1 MLARFERVFGE
12 RIVRRHAHG
21 DGDGLNFRIGIQSI
35 VVAVGARNTELIGG
49 CPRGLFMCRAHG

>member
-1 MLARFERVFGE
+1 
-12 RIVRRHAHG
+12 VRRHAHG